1 MLKTLKNLCLFLL
14 QFIISVHMSIPAIF
28 KDFRNDFQEKDFL
41 MAIVN
46 GLGLIFIISIILL
59 IDILIIGII
68 LEIMI

>member
-1 MLKTLKNLCLFLL
+1 
-14 QFIISVHMSIPAIF
+14 MSIPAIF